1 MGFEQ
6 SPEGEKVIGWMAANS
21 RNNFRLLPKGE
32 EGVATIIC
40 FSVEA
45 EKQSQGVASALLE
58 FALEDLPA
66 QGYKRVQAAPL
77 AGGQFE
83 TWGYRGPLSLYKKF
97 GFNEGPMLD
106 EQHVLV
112 MREL

>member
-1 MGFEQ
+1 MDGREQ
-6 SPEGEKVIGWMAANS
+6 PQQLSPASKRRGGC
-21 RNNFRLLPKGE
+21 R
-32 EGVATIIC
+32 C

-66 QGYKRVQAAPL
+66 QGFKRVQAAPL

-97 GFNEGPMLD
+97 GFNEGPMRD

>member
-1 MGFEQ
+1 M
-6 SPEGEKVIGWMAANS
+6 
-21 RNNFRLLPKGE
+21 
-32 EGVATIIC
+32 
-40 FSVEA
+40 
-45 EKQSQGVASALLE
+45 
-58 FALEDLPA
+58 EDLPA
-66 QGYKRVQAAPL
+66 QGFKRVQAAPL